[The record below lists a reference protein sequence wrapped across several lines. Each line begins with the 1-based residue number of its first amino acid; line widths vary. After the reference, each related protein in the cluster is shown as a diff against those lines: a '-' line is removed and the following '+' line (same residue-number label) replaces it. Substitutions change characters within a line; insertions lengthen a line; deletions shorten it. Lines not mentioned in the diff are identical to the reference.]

1 MYRGNK
7 SLIDEITTLRRHLEA
22 SHAVHDFCKF
32 SSISEFSSVQ
42 GKYRNWAK
50 GANFV
55 SKLPGDIKKRKA
67 AVEEA
72 TRTLDRDL
80 REKKLS
86 EQVIPYSDKLFC
98 RAAIEWLVVTDQV
111 RNSFLQLILR
121 FHCLSS

>member
-7 SLIDEITTLRRHLEA
+7 SLVDEITTLRHHLEA

-42 GKYRNWAK
+42 GKYCNWAK

-55 SKLPGDIKKRKA
+55 SKLPGDIKKQKA

-72 TRTLDRDL
+72 TRTLDCDL

-86 EQVIPYSDKLFC
+86 ERVIPYSDKLFH
-98 RAAIEWLVVTDQV
+98 RAAIEWLMATDQV